1 MKDKSKIDLAPNRV
15 TRRQLIKSV
24 SAGAVVAAAPWVT
37 TAARSA
43 GELTVIL
50 NQGLLAKLWIDEL
63 NPKFEKATGAKLN
76 IQQSVTG
83 NMLAMLR
90 TQKDNP
96 PDLMQFSEAGVFQ
109 ARDNGLLRQI
119 NASAIPN
126 WKYLRKEFNMADDY
140 SAGMIDAMNTI
151 FFNTKEQ
158 KAAPTAWADLWDPA
172 NKGRI
177 AIPPIAW
184 NNGVRLVATAAQVA
198 TGKPLAEAQ
207 YEIEAGIEQLAKLKQ
222 NDVRVYSGAPQA
234 LQLMQSGEI
243 PLMPFYLAF
252 VAPLMAKGA
261 PVYPAT
267 YLKEGK
273 QGEIVGMNMPV
284 NAKNVELAQEY
295 INMSLDKEF
304 QQKIES
310 QLRARCA
317 HIDITPSPETAKL
330 LGPADNTTYADWAF
344 LSKNRAKITQM
355 WNEVFG

>member
-1 MKDKSKIDLAPNRV
+1 
-15 TRRQLIKSV
+15 
-24 SAGAVVAAAPWVT
+24 
-37 TAARSA
+37 
-43 GELTVIL
+43 
-50 NQGLLAKLWIDEL
+50 
-63 NPKFEKATGAKLN
+63 
-76 IQQSVTG
+76 
-83 NMLAMLR
+83 
-90 TQKDNP
+90 
-96 PDLMQFSEAGVFQ
+96 
-109 ARDNGLLRQI
+109 
-119 NASAIPN
+119 
-126 WKYLRKEFNMADDY
+126 
-140 SAGMIDAMNTI
+140 
-151 FFNTKEQ
+151 
-158 KAAPTAWADLWDPA
+158 
-172 NKGRI
+172 
-177 AIPPIAW
+177 
-184 NNGVRLVATAAQVA
+184 
-198 TGKPLAEAQ
+198 
-207 YEIEAGIEQLAKLKQ
+207 
-222 NDVRVYSGAPQA
+222 
-234 LQLMQSGEI
+234 MQSGEI

-344 LSKNRAKITQM
+344 LSKNRAKITEM